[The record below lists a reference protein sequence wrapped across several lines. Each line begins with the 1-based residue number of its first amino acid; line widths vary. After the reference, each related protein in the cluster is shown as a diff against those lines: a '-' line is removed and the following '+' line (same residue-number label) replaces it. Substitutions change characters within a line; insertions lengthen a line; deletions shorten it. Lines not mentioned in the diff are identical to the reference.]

1 MEYYAHTQGK
11 NKREWQYLKD
21 HLTAVA
27 EMARAFAERFGAEE
41 MGHMAGI
48 LHDAGKYSA
57 EFQARL
63 DGKNGRVDHSTAGAK
78 EAAARYG
85 QFAGRML
92 AYVIAGHHAGL
103 PDYIGDGDDKC
114 LDARLNNK
122 NIPKYDNFNAELEG
136 LLNPELNIKTIFSG
150 LKAKEKSE
158 MEFSCYMLI
167 RMLYSC
173 LVDADYLDTERFCE
187 FQKSQKREKG
197 LSVPELEA
205 KFNEY
210 LGEITSTA
218 EQTDLNAQRTKI
230 MQACLDKAGSK
241 PGFFTLTVPTGGGK
255 TYSSLAFALKHARL
269 NDLEKVIYVIPYTS
283 IIEQN
288 ADVFRKALGDENVLE
303 HHSNYDYKEGSD
315 DEDESD
321 YKMKL
326 AAENWDMPLVA
337 TTSVQ
342 FFESL
347 FSNRSSRCRKLHNIA
362 NSVIILDEAQ
372 MLPVQYMKPCIY
384 ALAEL
389 IKNYG
394 CSVVFCTATQ
404 PALFDDPPEGFKL
417 PGGMEPVEIID
428 KPKALYEK
436 LKAVNVEWIGEIAT
450 EDLSAKLGGYKQVL
464 CIVNTRKLA
473 RELYDGLKDKE
484 KNGIYHLSAGMCP
497 AHRTDKIAEIKER
510 LKNKEKCIVVS
521 TQLIEAGVDIDF
533 PVVYREIAGIDSIA
547 QAAGRCNRE
556 RKLKEGGNVYVFKPA
571 CHKVPPGF
579 LARTAGVAKEVINMN
594 KSKDLLNLKNIKEYF
609 EILYSREGEGLDGKK
624 ILQSINNSGGRME
637 YPFRTISDNFNLID
651 NKTYSLIV
659 RYQEKPELGKQPK
672 SSEEILEKAKFS
684 PYPGSFARKLQRYT
698 VQVYKQDYDKL
709 VKGGKVKNFRD
720 VFFVVEKEAY
730 LSETGVSVE
739 ESTGKVPEN
748 YII

>member
-1 MEYYAHTQGK
+1 MMQYYAHTQGNDK
-11 NKREWQYLKD
+11 KEWQTLKD
-21 HLTAVA
+21 HLMAVA
-27 EMARAFAERFGAEE
+27 EMARAFAERFGVGEL
-41 MGHMAGI
+41 GYMAGI
-48 LHDAGKYSA
+48 LHDVGKYSA
-57 EFQARL
+57 EFQAKL
-63 DGKNGRVDHSTAGAK
+63 DGKNIRVDHSTAGAK
-78 EAAARYG
+78 EAMARYG
-85 QFAGRML
+85 ALIGKIL
-92 AYVIAGHHAGL
+92 AYPIAGHHAGL
-103 PDYIGDGDDKC
+103 ADYIGAGDDAC
-114 LDARLNNK
+114 LEARLQNT
-122 NIPKYDNFNAELEG
+122 NIPAYNNFESELKELIKNKPG
-136 LLNPELNIKTIFSG
+136 LPR
-150 LKAKEKSE
+150 LKADKHE
-158 MEFSCYMLI
+158 MEFSCFMLI
-167 RMLYSC
+167 RMIYSC
-173 LVDADYLDTERFCE
+173 LVDADYMDTERFCDVE
-187 FQKSQKREKG
+187 KSLKREKG
-197 LSVPELEA
+197 LPIHELEEKLNA
-205 KFNEY
+205 Y
-210 LGEITSTA
+210 LKEIISGA
-218 EQTDLNAQRTKI
+218 EKTDLNTQRANI
-230 MQACLDKAGSK
+230 MNACVDKASLK

-255 TYSSLAFALKHARL
+255 TFSSLAFALKHAKI
-269 NDLEKVIYVIPYTS
+269 NKLERVIYVIPYTS

-288 ADVFRKALGDENVLE
+288 ADVFRKALGTESVLE

-315 DEDESD
+315 DEDDSD

-326 AAENWDMPLVA
+326 AAENWNMQLIA

-436 LKAVNVEWIGEIAT
+436 LRAVNVKWIGEIET
-450 EDLSAKLGGYKQVL
+450 ENLTTKLAGYEQVL

-473 RELYDGLKDKE
+473 RELYDGLKKTE
-484 KNGIYHLSAGMCP
+484 NSGIYHLSAGMCP
-497 AHRTDKIAEIKER
+497 AHRSERIAEIKDK
-510 LKNKEKCIVVS
+510 LVKGEKCIVVS

-556 RKLKEGGNVYVFKPA
+556 RKLKEGGKVYVFKPA
-571 CHKVPPGF
+571 GHKPPPGF
-579 LARTAGVAKEVINMN
+579 LARTAGVAREVINMN
-594 KSKDLLNLKNIKEYF
+594 KSKDLLSLKNIKEYF

-659 RYQEKPELGKQPK
+659 QYDEKCEK
-672 SSEEILEKAKFS
+672 ILEEVKFS

-709 VKGGKVKNFRD
+709 VKAGKVKNFRD
-720 VFFVVEKEAY
+720 IFFVLEKEAY
-730 LSETGVSVE
+730 LPETGVSVE
-739 ESTGKVPEN
+739 ELSGTAPEN
-748 YII
+748 YIV